1 MKVNGTLVNY
11 YFHCRR
17 QCYLHGNRMNLE
29 DNSEL
34 VQIGRAI
41 HEEKAAGSSNSE
53 VAIDNIRLDKLTS
66 EYLTEIKK
74 SDADE
79 EAAKWQLYY
88 YLYVLKSKGIERK
101 GRLQFVEKNKS
112 QTKTLILE
120 LTPDIEEK
128 LRGYIS
134 DIESLIE
141 QEVIP
146 QPSDKAQC
154 KKCSYYEYCY
164 I

>member
-1 MKVNGTLVNY
+1 M
-11 YFHCRR
+11 
-17 QCYLHGNRMNLE
+17 
-29 DNSEL
+29 
-34 VQIGRAI
+34 
-41 HEEKAAGSSNSE
+41 
-53 VAIDNIRLDKLTS
+53 
-66 EYLTEIKK
+66 EIKVAK
-74 SDADE
+74 TAGFCFGVKRAVDLVYKEANNKCCEKIYTYGPIIHNE
-79 EAAKWQLYY
+79 EVMKDM
-88 YLYVLKSKGIERK
+88 KSKGIERK

-120 LTPDIEEK
+120 LTPDIEEE